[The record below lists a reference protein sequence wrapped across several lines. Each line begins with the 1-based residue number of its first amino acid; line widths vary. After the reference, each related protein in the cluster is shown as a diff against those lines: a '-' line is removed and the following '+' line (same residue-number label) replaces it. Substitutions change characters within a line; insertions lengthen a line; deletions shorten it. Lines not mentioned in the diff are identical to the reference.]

1 MTVTSYWTETP
12 YGSEVYVGLE
22 CHDREGWVDEVACS
36 VAGGNV
42 LHSWFIS
49 LVHRKQRTK
58 ARSKATDRKVFP
70 VWPVSA
76 REALCNRNPH
86 SLQRAL
92 THWVQ
97 VFQYL
102 SP

>member
-36 VAGGNV
+36 LAGGNV

-49 LVHRKQRTK
+49 LMHRKQRTQ
-58 ARSKATDRKVFP
+58 
-70 VWPVSA
+70 A
-76 REALCNRNPH
+76 REAGLLTARS
-86 SLQRAL
+86 SLFGQWQPGKPCA
-92 THWVQ
+92 TEIHTV
-97 VFQYL
+97 
-102 SP
+102 SKEH